1 MKLRSRQASA
11 TAAMLAVFA
20 GLTVLTA
27 FTLLA
32 GCGAGSPSQRPSATA
47 ASTSQQASPPMPIG
61 PGASFPATPAG
72 RQLAWVIGH
81 MNSGSVPNN
90 AALAQHFSAAFLAQV
105 PAGQLVTALKQVAAA
120 GPLRYGSQLGPAT
133 ATALVARLDGAQGA
147 TLKTTISVESSAA
160 HLISG
165 LLFQP
170 YSATPKPTS
179 WPTVDTALQSLAGQ
193 ATMVA
198 MEVGSSSPLHGLQPD
213 RVGAIG
219 SAFKLYVLGA
229 LGRAIARGTASW
241 NEQLAIRTGWKSLPS
256 GDLRKAR
263 AGVRYPLHYFAQ
275 QMIAVSDNTAA
286 DHLLRRLGR
295 SAVEAALV
303 PLGLRE
309 PQRDTPFLSTR
320 EMFALKLSAAPSL
333 RAAYIAGGPTQRLR
347 LLARVDA
354 LPVSLAQASRW
365 TTPREISSI
374 EWFASPG
381 DLARA
386 MVALQTLSRRP
397 GLTPLR
403 AILARNP
410 GIEFDRKTWR
420 YVAFKGGSEP
430 GVLSFTWLLERA
442 DGHSFVLSIVL
453 NDSTRGI
460 DTAAAVTVA
469 QGAVDLLA
477 KAH

>member
-1 MKLRSRQASA
+1 MTMPAVL
-11 TAAMLAVFA
+11 AALVALAIFA
-20 GLTVLTA
+20 
-27 FTLLA
+27 LLA
-32 GCGAGSPSQRPSATA
+32 GCGAGQPGQGPSSTA
-47 ASTSQQASPPMPIG
+47 ASSTRQASPQPVG
-61 PGASFPATPAG
+61 PAASFPATPAG
-72 RQLAWVIGH
+72 RQLAWVVEH
-81 MNSGSVPNN
+81 MNSGSVPST
-90 AALAQHFSAAFLAQV
+90 AALARHFSGAFLAQV
-105 PAGQLVTALKQVAAA
+105 PAGQLVAALTQVAAA
-120 GPLRYGSQLGPAT
+120 GPLRYGAQIGPAT
-133 ATALVARLDGAQGA
+133 AATLVARLDGAQGA
-147 TLKTTISVESSAA
+147 SLKTTISVEPGAA
-160 HLISG
+160 HLIDG

-170 YSATPKPTS
+170 YAATPKPAS
-179 WPTVDTALQSLAGQ
+179 WPAVDTALESLAGQ

-198 MEVGSSSPLHGLQPD
+198 VEEGRSAPLHGLQPG

-229 LGRAIARGTASW
+229 LGRAIAGGTASW
-241 NEQLAIRTGWKSLPS
+241 DEQLAIRTAWKSLPS

-263 AGVRYPLHYFAQ
+263 SGAHYPLRYFAR

-286 DHLLRRLGR
+286 DHLLHRLGR

-309 PQRDTPFLSTR
+309 PQRDMPFLSTR
-320 EMFALKLSAAPSL
+320 EMFALKLSATPSL

-347 LLARVDA
+347 LLTRVDA

-374 EWFASPG
+374 EWFASPD
-381 DLARA
+381 DLTRA

-397 GLTPLR
+397 GLAPLR
-403 AILARNP
+403 AILAGNP
-410 GIEFDRKTWR
+410 GIAFDRKTWR

-430 GVLSFTWLLERA
+430 GVLSLTWLLERA
-442 DGHSFVLSIVL
+442 DGHDFVLSIVL

-460 DTAAAVTVA
+460 DTAGAVTVA

-477 KAH
+477 KAR

>member
-1 MKLRSRQASA
+1 MTHLSRQAGA
-11 TAAMLAVFA
+11 TV
-20 GLTVLTA
+20 TVLAALAALTA
-27 FTLLA
+27 SALLA
-32 GCGAGSPSQRPSATA
+32 GCGAGSPSQRFSATA
-47 ASTSQQASPPMPIG
+47 APTSRQASPQPVG
-61 PGASFPATPAG
+61 PAASFPATPAG
-72 RQLAWVIGH
+72 RQLAWVVEH
-81 MNSGSVPNN
+81 MNFGSVPST
-90 AALAQHFSAAFLAQV
+90 AALARHFSAAFLAQV
-105 PAGQLVTALKQVAAA
+105 PAGQLVAALTQVAAA
-120 GPLRYGSQLGPAT
+120 APLRYGAQLGPAT
-133 ATALVARLDGAQGA
+133 ATALVARLDGAQGVS
-147 TLKTTISVESSAA
+147 LKTTISVEPGAA
-160 HLISG
+160 HLIGG

-170 YSATPKPTS
+170 YTATPKPAS
-179 WPTVDTALQSLAGQ
+179 WPAVDTALESLAGQ

-198 MEVGSSSPLHGLQPD
+198 IEVGRSAPLHGLQPA

-229 LGRAIARGTASW
+229 LGRAIAGGTASW
-241 NEQLAIRTGWKSLPS
+241 NEQLAIRDAWKSLPS

-263 AGVRYPLHYFAQ
+263 AGARYPLRYFAQ

-286 DHLLRRLGR
+286 DHLLHRLGR

-309 PQRDTPFLSTR
+309 PRRDTPFLSTR
-320 EMFALKLSAAPSL
+320 EMFALKLSATPSL
-333 RAAYIAGGPTQRLR
+333 RAAYVAGGPTQRLR
-347 LLARVDA
+347 LLARVAA

-374 EWFASPG
+374 EWFASPD

-386 MVALQTLSRRP
+386 MLALQTLSRRP
-397 GLTPLR
+397 GLAPLH
-403 AILARNP
+403 AILARNL
-410 GIEFDRKTWR
+410 GIAFDRKTWR

-430 GVLSFTWLLERA
+430 GVLSLTWLLGRA
-442 DGHSFVLSIVL
+442 DGHDFVLSIVL

-460 DTAAAVTVA
+460 DTAGAVTVA